1 MEGEGNYEYSHER
14 TGVRYHEVS
23 GGSNHKHPRR
33 ITEVVEDESIFVHD
47 MLVRRKWASE
57 ETSSSSNDWITSE
70 NLFIWNTVYRWK
82 TILRQYNTFKQYT
95 FLEYLKELQSKF
107 HK

>member
-57 ETSSSSNDWITSE
+57 ETSSSKLSIK
-70 NLFIWNTVYRWK
+70 LFIYKYGPTYEEMEDN
-82 TILRQYNTFKQYT
+82 L
-95 FLEYLKELQSKF
+95 
-107 HK
+107 